1 MTFYNSFR
9 SASVAAVLTATAGVA
24 GATTINFDT
33 YESYNRG
40 SNSYTSTDGQVSV
53 GVDGVQ
59 VSSDGTIVN
68 TRNFWTASWEGPDNS
83 GGLGVYDCRLANL
96 CLDNTKIDGSGP
108 DEFALIDFGNLIVE
122 ITSVTFSYWD
132 STDTF
137 AFGVYED
144 TNLPAGALIYE
155 QDLSDGNENPYTFN
169 FAPGQIVGSIIG
181 FGADSWR
188 DSFRLNSI
196 SFDIVSAVPLPAGG
210 LLLLTGLGGLA
221 VMRRRKKAGPVVAS
235 AAA

>member
-1 MTFYNSFR
+1 MTFKTTFHSAYLAAALTAA
-9 SASVAAVLTATAGVA
+9 ASVAS
-24 GATTINFDT
+24 ATTINFDS
-33 YESYNRG
+33 YENYTRG
-40 SNSYTSTDGQVSV
+40 SNYYTSTDGQVSV
-53 GVDGVQ
+53 GVDGVH

-68 TRNFWTASWEGPDNS
+68 SRNFWTASWEGPNNS

-96 CLDNTKIDGSGP
+96 CIDNTKIDGSGP
-108 DEFALIDFGNLIVE
+108 DEFALMDFGNLIVE

-144 TNLPAGALIYE
+144 TSLPAQALIYE
-155 QDLSDGNENPYTFN
+155 EDLGEGDENPYTFN
-169 FAPGQIVGSIIG
+169 FAPGTIVGSIIG

-196 SFDIVSAVPLPAGG
+196 TFDIVGAVPLPAGG

-221 VMRRRKKAGPVVAS
+221 VMRRRKKAGAPV
-235 AAA
+235 AA